1 MADKDD
7 AMDIA
12 KAAIEEAKALKE
24 QLEIVKMENAELRRA
39 VDDPTK
45 MMKAQGWMR
54 FITPHAEEAFDP
66 LNRNAGDEQSF
77 SGPFAGSGDMIT
89 KGAQSRYD
97 EIREWEEAER
107 MMRE

>member
-24 QLEIVKMENAELRRA
+24 ELQLVKMERDELRKA
-39 VDDPTK
+39 IEDPTEV
-45 MMKAQGWMR
+45 MKSQGWMQY
-54 FITPHAEEAFDP
+54 ITPHAEEAFDP
-66 LNRNAGDEQSF
+66 LNRNASDEQSF
-77 SGPFAGSGDMIT
+77 SGPFQGSGDLIT
-89 KGAQSRYD
+89 KGARSRFE